1 MSVGVATALPYLGL
15 AVWCKRNS
23 RFCVTI
29 AIVNVFASGQS
40 IGNYRIISQIGS
52 GGMGAVY
59 LAEHPLIG
67 KKVALKV
74 IHRDLA
80 QNREVIQRF
89 FQEAKSVNKIGH
101 EHIVTV
107 HDFGQSE
114 HGDHFYIMEYI
125 DGITLANV
133 LSNETVM
140 EGQRVLHIGSQIAAG
155 LAAAHA
161 AGIIHRDLKPDNIML
176 TKRGRTDDYVKILD
190 FGLAKVFSGES
201 NGLTAVGVVLGT
213 PQYMSP
219 EACESRRDIDHRTD
233 IYALGVLLFQML
245 TSRLPFDGATMGEIL
260 IKQVTTLPPPLRAFN
275 SAVAP
280 AIEQIVLRCLAKK
293 PDDRFATMAALR
305 EALLAPDEYLSNR
318 PPMAPARSLV
328 PGEQG
333 NDVASVLAHVEA
345 RKTLLANAASA
356 RDAARNAALPL
367 PAPSPTLIGDVATM
381 MPTHGPPSDPLMPAL
396 PAFVTNKTLRLPT
409 PPPAPAVRPPRRW
422 IPLLLVVSIGVGL
435 GAVAGLAGRHGH
447 TGRDGVASTSA
458 ADAATP
464 AVAHV
469 DALGATVPVSVP
481 AAPADAAH
489 AAPVRDAPAARVA
502 VLDAA
507 PVLDASASRDA
518 TATAMVNVAIVS
530 VPPGADII
538 INSAPSVKTPAT
550 LTLPVGEVL
559 VVLRLRGYA
568 TERRTITVSTSNVGT
583 GAQLNVKLRKAA
595 SRPSGKGS
603 GHDQDGL
610 MNPGDL

>member
-1 MSVGVATALPYLGL
+1 MFV
-15 AVWCKRNS
+15 
-23 RFCVTI
+23 
-29 AIVNVFASGQS
+29 SGQS

-114 HGDHFYIMEYI
+114 EGDHFYIMEYI
-125 DGITLANV
+125 DGITLAKV
-133 LSNETVM
+133 LSNDTVM

-190 FGLAKVFSGES
+190 FGLAKVFSGEGQ
-201 NGLTAVGVVLGT
+201 GLTAIGVVLGT

-219 EACESRRDIDHRTD
+219 EACESKRDIDHRTD

-305 EALLAPDEYLSNR
+305 DALLAPDEYLANR

-345 RKTLLANAASA
+345 RKAALANAASA
-356 RDAARNAALPL
+356 RGAALPL
-367 PAPSPTLIGDVATM
+367 PAPAPTLIGDVATM
-381 MPTHGPPSDPLMPAL
+381 MPNHGPPSDPGMPAL

-409 PPPAPAVRPPRRW
+409 PPPPVAARRSKRW
-422 IPLLLVVSIGVGL
+422 IPLLLVVGVGVGL
-435 GAVAGLAGRHGH
+435 GGLAGLAGRP
-447 TGRDGVASTSA
+447 GRADIAVVSNPAST
-458 ADAATP
+458 DAPIPTIANIDASQALP
-464 AVAHV
+464 SSV
-469 DALGATVPVSVP
+469 DAPPMVTGSS
-481 AAPADAAH
+481 
-489 AAPVRDAPAARVA
+489 DAPAATDATPQRDAFTAGDARPSGHDATVA
-502 VLDAA
+502 V
-507 PVLDASASRDA
+507 A
-518 TATAMVNVAIVS
+518 TVDVAITS
-530 VPPGADII
+530 VPPGAEITVAK
-538 INSAPSVKTPAT
+538 NPPVKTPAT
-550 LTLPVGEVL
+550 LTLPVGDIA
-559 VVLRLRGYA
+559 VVVRLRGYA
-568 TERRTITVSTSNVGT
+568 TDRRTLHVGL
-583 GAQLNVKLRKAA
+583 GASLHVVLRKVTG
-595 SRPSGKGS
+595 RPGKGS

-610 MNPGDL
+610 MKPGDL

>member
-1 MSVGVATALPYLGL
+1 ML
-15 AVWCKRNS
+15 
-23 RFCVTI
+23 
-29 AIVNVFASGQS
+29 ASGQS
-40 IGNYRIISQIGS
+40 IGNYRIISQIGC

-114 HGDHFYIMEYI
+114 AGDHFYIMEYI
-125 DGITLANV
+125 DGITLAKV
-133 LSNETVM
+133 LSNDTVM

-155 LAAAHA
+155 LAAAHG

-201 NGLTAVGVVLGT
+201 NGLTAAGVVLGT

-219 EACESRRDIDHRTD
+219 EACESKRDIDHRTD

-245 TSRLPFDGATMGEIL
+245 TSRLPFDGSTMGEVL

-305 EALLAPDEYLSNR
+305 DALLAPDAYLASR

-328 PGEQG
+328 PGEAG
-333 NDVASVLAHVEA
+333 LDVASVLAHVAA
-345 RKTLLANAASA
+345 RKAALAHAASA
-356 RDAARNAALPL
+356 QGAALPL
-367 PAPSPTLIGDVATM
+367 PAPAPTLVGDAAIM
-381 MPTHGPPSDPLMPAL
+381 MPNHGPPSDPAMPAL
-396 PAFVTNKTLRLPT
+396 VTNNTLRLPT
-409 PPPAPAVRPPRRW
+409 PPPPAATPLRPPQRW
-422 IPLLLVVSIGVGL
+422 IALVLVVGAGVGL
-435 GAVAGLAGRHGH
+435 GAVAGIAGRHGR
-447 TGRDGVASTSA
+447 GGSA
-458 ADAATP
+458 ATVHVSKVDAATS
-464 AVAHV
+464 VASG
-469 DALGATVPVSVP
+469 DAMRSDAAIDAAAATV
-481 AAPADAAH
+481 
-489 AAPVRDAPAARVA
+489 VRPDA
-502 VLDAA
+502 VL
-507 PVLDASASRDA
+507 SRDA
-518 TATAMVNVAIVS
+518 S
-530 VPPGADII
+530 VPIAAVPAGSDAPGAGI
-538 INSAPSVKTPAT
+538 
-550 LTLPVGEVL
+550 
-559 VVLRLRGYA
+559 VVDVA
-568 TERRTITVSTSNVGT
+568 
-583 GAQLNVKLRKAA
+583 
-595 SRPSGKGS
+595 
-603 GHDQDGL
+603 
-610 MNPGDL
+610 

>member
-1 MSVGVATALPYLGL
+1 M
-15 AVWCKRNS
+15 
-23 RFCVTI
+23 
-29 AIVNVFASGQS
+29 FASGQS

-114 HGDHFYIMEYI
+114 EGDHFYIMEYI
-125 DGITLANV
+125 DGITLAKV
-133 LSNETVM
+133 LSNDTVM

-190 FGLAKVFSGES
+190 FGLAKVFSGEGQ
-201 NGLTAVGVVLGT
+201 GLTAIGVVLGT

-219 EACESRRDIDHRTD
+219 EACESKRDIDHRTD

-305 EALLAPDEYLSNR
+305 DALLAPDEYLANR

-345 RKTLLANAASA
+345 RKAALANAASA

-367 PAPSPTLIGDVATM
+367 PAPAPTLIGDVATM
-381 MPTHGPPSDPLMPAL
+381 MPNHGPPSDPMMPAL

-409 PPPAPAVRPPRRW
+409 PPPPPEAPQRRPQRW
-422 IPLLLVVSIGVGL
+422 IPLLLVVGVGVGL
-435 GAVAGLAGRHGH
+435 GAVAGLAGRHGR
-447 TGRDGVASTSA
+447 TGTGVTSAGA
-458 ADAATP
+458 ADAP
-464 AVAHV
+464 ILAVAPV
-469 DALGATVPVSVP
+469 DAPMVDGPVGVPTATADAGP
-481 AAPADAAH
+481 AAPSSDAATVVTAVH
-489 AAPVRDAPAARVA
+489 DAPPPPPT
-502 VLDAA
+502 
-507 PVLDASASRDA
+507 PVLDASRARDA
-518 TATAMVNVAIVS
+518 TATATAMVDVSIVS
-530 VPPGADII
+530 VPPGADITI
-538 INSAPSVKTPAT
+538 SNAPSVKTPAT
-550 LTLPVGEVL
+550 VTLPVGEVL

-568 TERRTITVSTSNVGT
+568 TERRTIKVSAD
-583 GAQLNVKLRKAA
+583 GAALNVKLRKVA
-595 SRPSGKGS
+595 SRPPGKGS

>member
-1 MSVGVATALPYLGL
+1 M
-15 AVWCKRNS
+15 
-23 RFCVTI
+23 
-29 AIVNVFASGQS
+29 FASGQS

-114 HGDHFYIMEYI
+114 EGDHFYIMEYI
-125 DGITLANV
+125 DGITLAKV
-133 LSNETVM
+133 LSNDTVM

-190 FGLAKVFSGES
+190 FGLAKVFSGEGQ
-201 NGLTAVGVVLGT
+201 GLTAIGVVLGT

-219 EACESRRDIDHRTD
+219 EACESKRDIDHRTD

-305 EALLAPDEYLSNR
+305 DALLAPDEYLANR

-345 RKTLLANAASA
+345 RKAALANAASA
-356 RDAARNAALPL
+356 RGAALPL
-367 PAPSPTLIGDVATM
+367 PAPAPTLIGDVATM
-381 MPTHGPPSDPLMPAL
+381 MPNHGPPSDPGMPAL

-409 PPPAPAVRPPRRW
+409 PPPPVVARPPQRW
-422 IPLLLVVSIGVGL
+422 IPLLLVVGVGVGL
-435 GAVAGLAGRHGH
+435 GGLAGLAGRHG
-447 TGRDGVASTSA
+447 RANVAAVTTPVT
-458 ADAATP
+458 ADAALP
-464 AVAHV
+464 AIVTIDAPV
-469 DALGATVPVSVP
+469 DAPPVPLATADAALFVADASAAP
-481 AAPADAAH
+481 AAPDAAS
-489 AAPVRDAPAARVA
+489 AR
-502 VLDAA
+502 
-507 PVLDASASRDA
+507 DASATTDA
-518 TATAMVNVAIVS
+518 AVAVVTVDVAITS
-530 VPPGADII
+530 VPPGVEITVAK
-538 INSAPSVKTPAT
+538 NPPVKTPAT
-550 LTLPVGEVL
+550 IALPLGDVA
-559 VVLRLRGYA
+559 VVARLRGYA
-568 TERRTITVSTSNVGT
+568 TDRRTLHVVS
-583 GAQLNVKLRKAA
+583 GASLHVVLRKVTG
-595 SRPSGKGS
+595 RPGKGS

-610 MNPGDL
+610 MKPGDL

>member
-1 MSVGVATALPYLGL
+1 M
-15 AVWCKRNS
+15 
-23 RFCVTI
+23 
-29 AIVNVFASGQS
+29 FAPGQS

-89 FQEAKSVNKIGH
+89 SQEAKSVNKIGH

-114 HGDHFYIMEYI
+114 QGDYFYIMEFV
-125 DGITLANV
+125 DGVTLAKV
-133 LSNETVM
+133 LSNDTVM

-176 TKRGRTDDYVKILD
+176 SKRGRTDDYVKILD
-190 FGLAKVFSGES
+190 FGLAKVFSGDS

-245 TSRLPFDGATMGEIL
+245 TGRLPFEGATMGEIL

-305 EALLAPDEYLSNR
+305 EALLAPDAYLANR

-328 PGEQG
+328 PGEAG
-333 NDVASVLAHVEA
+333 TDFASVLAHVAA
-345 RKTLLANAASA
+345 RNAALASAASA
-356 RDAARNAALPL
+356 RGAALPL
-367 PAPSPTLIGDVATM
+367 PAPAPTLIGDAATLM
-381 MPTHGPPSDPLMPAL
+381 VNHGPPSDPLMPAI
-396 PAFVTNKTLRLPT
+396 PAQVTHKTMRLPT
-409 PPPAPAVRPPRRW
+409 PPPPPAVAVRSPQRW
-422 IPLLLVVSIGVGL
+422 IFLVLVLAVGVGV
-435 GAVAGLAGRHGH
+435 GAVAGLAGRHGQGGSAVQANSPSIDAAILVVGLGLPAQDALLDAPPSAPM
-447 TGRDGVASTSA
+447 TADGFVNA
-458 ADAATP
+458 ADAAAAAAAPGDAAAAAAPGDAAAAAAPGDAAAAAAPGDAAMTP
-464 AVAHV
+464 VPLSASHDAAVA
-469 DALGATVPVSVP
+469 GTTVE
-481 AAPADAAH
+481 
-489 AAPVRDAPAARVA
+489 
-502 VLDAA
+502 
-507 PVLDASASRDA
+507 
-518 TATAMVNVAIVS
+518 VAIAT
-530 VPPGADII
+530 VPPGAII
-538 INSAPSVKTPAT
+538 TIGTMPPFKTPAT
-550 LTLPVGEVL
+550 VTLPMGEVQ
-559 VVLRLRGYA
+559 VVTRLRGY
-568 TERRTITVSTSNVGT
+568 TTDRRTMRVVA
-583 GAQLNVKLRKAA
+583 GASLKVELRKVV
-595 SRPSGKGS
+595 SRPPGN
-603 GHDQDGL
+603 GHDHDGL